1 MALHSGLLPRRDM
14 GSIPWRPTKF
24 HQRNTMEYSDMTAR
38 KIDIEEIRA
47 FMANMSPETKV
58 YLGCDSERFKS
69 KGVWYADYIL
79 SVVVHV
85 DGRKGC
91 RIFGEVQREKDYDQ
105 KVHRPFNRMM
115 TETAKVAE
123 LYLKMKDV
131 FYDFEVEVHLD
142 INPNENFGSSCAA
155 QAAIGYIRGM
165 CNVTPMVKPNA
176 FAASYAADRLK
187 EVTGLTA

>member
-1 MALHSGLLPRRDM
+1 
-14 GSIPWRPTKF
+14 
-24 HQRNTMEYSDMTAR
+24 MTAK

-47 FMANMSPETKV
+47 FMAGMSPETKV

-79 SVVVHV
+79 SVVVHI
-85 DGRKGC
+85 DGKKGC

-105 KVHRPFNRMM
+105 KVNRPFNRMM
-115 TETAKVAE
+115 TETSKVAD

-155 QAAIGYIRGM
+155 TAAIGYIRGM

-187 EVTGLTA
+187 EVSGITA